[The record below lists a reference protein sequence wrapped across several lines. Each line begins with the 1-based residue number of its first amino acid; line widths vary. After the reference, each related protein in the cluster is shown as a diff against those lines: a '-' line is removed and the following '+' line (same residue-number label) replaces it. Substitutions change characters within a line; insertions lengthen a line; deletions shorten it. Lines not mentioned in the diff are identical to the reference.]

1 MIRSSIAGL
10 FLQSFPYL
18 LRIRTLITILC
29 IPLFFFSCIN
39 RVNPPPVA
47 RQGVMDLSSWN
58 FQKDGN
64 IPLEGEWEF
73 YWNRLLTATDFKN
86 KTEPVTSGFAMVTG
100 EWNNQIIGNRK
111 FPGQGYATYRLRVKK
126 VSYPGLLSLKILD
139 VSSAYRLWINDHLV
153 AENGWVSS
161 RGDSA
166 VPQFL
171 PLASVFED
179 HSDTLQI
186 LVQVSNFFHSS
197 GGLWKSIYLGDAM
210 KMAGKRD
217 AERSVQWCLAG
228 AMFILFIYHILIF
241 MLRRK
246 EYGSFWF
253 AMLCLVSAIRMVLT
267 GERIFYGIF
276 PDFPLSLGLKIEYM
290 TVTLGIPTY
299 VMVAREFFKEEV
311 SKKIR
316 NLILAIGLSESL
328 LICIFPAKIYTGL
341 LTIIQ
346 GVVVIECIYL
356 MYVVIQAMINKRD
369 FALISFF
376 IYCVEFAAIVNDIL
390 YAQLIIN
397 GGFLLMYAFLAFL
410 LVQAYILAFH
420 YSRAFN
426 SVEDL
431 SIKLNAANV
440 HLEKKVEERTIE
452 LRGANLQLLSE
463 KKKAEDLLL
472 NILPFEIAE
481 ELKEYGSSKAR
492 RYPSITV
499 MFTDFKNF
507 TRVSEELTPEQL
519 VQEIDHCYRAY
530 DDIIGQHGL
539 EKIKTMGDSYICAGG
554 LPEMNFTHPEDVVG
568 AALAIRDFMDKYSTD
583 RKLKGEVTFEIR
595 IGVHTGPAVAGIVGA
610 KKFAYDIWG
619 DSVNLAARM
628 ESSGQVGKVNISHGT
643 YELVKDKFV
652 CTYRGKVDAKNKGE
666 IDMYF
671 AEKNGK

>member
-1 MIRSSIAGL
+1 M
-10 FLQSFPYL
+10 
-18 LRIRTLITILC
+18 
-29 IPLFFFSCIN
+29 
-39 RVNPPPVA
+39 
-47 RQGVMDLSSWN
+47 
-58 FQKDGN
+58 
-64 IPLEGEWEF
+64 EGEWEF
-73 YWNRLLTATDFKN
+73 YWNRLLTASDFKN
-86 KTEPVTSGFAMVTG
+86 KTQPVPSGFAMVTG
-100 EWNNQIIGNRK
+100 EWDNQIIGNRK
-111 FPGQGYATYRLRVKK
+111 FPGQGYATYRLLVKK

-139 VSSAYRLWINDHLV
+139 AGSAYRLWINDKLV
-153 AENGWVSS
+153 AENGVVSS
-161 RGDSA
+161 HGDSA

-171 PLASVFED
+171 PLAPAFED
-179 HSDTLQI
+179 HSDTLRI
-186 LVQVSNFFHSS
+186 LVQVANFFHSH
-197 GGLWKSIYLGDAM
+197 GGLWKNIYLGDAR
-210 KMAGKRD
+210 KISEKRD
-217 AERSVQWCLAG
+217 AERSLQWCLAG

-241 MLRRK
+241 LLRRK
-246 EYGSFWF
+246 EYSAFWF

-267 GERIFYGIF
+267 NERVFYGIF
-276 PDFPLSLGLKIEYM
+276 PDFPLFLGLKIEYL

-299 VMVAREFFKEEV
+299 VMVAHEFFKNEL

-316 NLILAIGLSESL
+316 NLIQVIGIAESL
-328 LICIFPAKIYTGL
+328 VICFLPAKIYTGL
-341 LTIIQ
+341 IMIIQ
-346 GVVVIECIYL
+346 GVVVIECVYL

-369 FALISFF
+369 FAVISFF
-376 IYCVEFAAIVNDIL
+376 IYCVQFAAIINDIL

-397 GGFLLMYAFLAFL
+397 GGFLLMYAFLSFL
-410 LVQAYILAFH
+410 LVQAYILAYH

-426 SVEDL
+426 SVADL
-431 SIKLNAANV
+431 SIQLNAANI

-452 LRGANLQLLSE
+452 LRGANVQLHSE

-472 NILPFEIAE
+472 NILPAEIAE
-481 ELKEYGSSKAR
+481 ELKEHGTSKAR

-519 VQEIDHCYRAY
+519 VKEIDHCYRAY
-530 DDIIGQHGL
+530 DDIIGQFGL

-568 AALAIRDFMDKYSTD
+568 AALAIRDFMDNYSTD
-583 RKLKGEVTFEIR
+583 RKSRGEVTFEIR

-628 ESSGQVGKVNISHGT
+628 ESSGQTGKVNISHGT
-643 YELVKDKFV
+643 YQMVKDKFL

-671 AEKNGK
+671 AEKVEK